1 MTWWDGYTSG
11 CDMCHVFCTFAR
23 VARVSHACLENTK
36 FGGFGVPPKTVIF
49 GPLFWVEN
57 DPPKSDS
64 RGAQLY
70 GDTRRIIYC
79 LDTRYGPYMGVF
91 DPKRGVLDPSRRGLE
106 NGVFGVFLTP
116 PKTRILV
123 TKWNVETRDSKSPV
137 INVGIQRISWKRH

>member
-1 MTWWDGYTSG
+1 MVDGYTSG

-23 VARVSHACLENTK
+23 VARVSHACLQNTQIWR
-36 FGGFGVPPKTVIF
+36 FREPPKTVIF
-49 GPLFWVEN
+49 GPLFWVEI

-79 LDTRYGPYMGVF
+79 LDTRYGPYMGVLT
-91 DPKRGVLDPSRRGLE
+91 PKRVVLDPSRRGLE
-106 NGVFGVFLTP
+106 NGVFGVFLDTP
-116 PKTRILV
+116 ETRILV
-123 TKWNVETRDSKSPV
+123 TKWNIETRDSKSPV